1 MILKPEKAFSLKTVA
16 VLYGFTSRDELFRH
30 KPDYVINRIDELLE
44 II

>member
-1 MILKPEKAFSLKTVA
+1 MVLKSEKAFSLKTVA

-30 KPDYVINRIDELLE
+30 KPGYVINRIDELLE